1 MSLTATL
8 KGARLKSS
16 KDEPK
21 YKLSMKNQTKLR
33 RVNIK
38 TDTTQKFLQIFNGI
52 LELTDT
58 ELKVLAEFI
67 DSSETVNLCS
77 PANKKKVSETL
88 GIKDHNT
95 LNNYVKR
102 LKDKGAIVQTKN
114 GYEVAT
120 ILKREPVEIH
130 ILPI

>member
-1 MSLTATL
+1 MR
-8 KGARLKSS
+8 KF
-16 KDEPK
+16 
-21 YKLSMKNQTKLR
+21 
-33 RVNIK
+33 NIK
-38 TDTTQKFLQIFNGI
+38 PDTTVKFLQVFNGI

-77 PANKKKVSETL
+77 PVNKKKISEKL

-102 LKDKGAIVQTKN
+102 LKDKGAIIQTKN
-114 GYEVAT
+114 GYELAPL
-120 ILKREPVEIH
+120 LKKEQVQIN
-130 ILPI
+130 ILPV

>member
-1 MSLTATL
+1 M
-8 KGARLKSS
+8 
-16 KDEPK
+16 
-21 YKLSMKNQTKLR
+21 
-33 RVNIK
+33 NIK

-67 DSSETVNLCS
+67 DLSETVNLCS
-77 PANKKKVSETL
+77 PANKKKVSEKL
-88 GIKDHNT
+88 EIKDHNT

-114 GYEVAT
+114 GYELAA
-120 ILKREPVEIH
+120 ILKKEPVQINIH
-130 ILPI
+130 PA

>member
-1 MSLTATL
+1 
-8 KGARLKSS
+8 
-16 KDEPK
+16 
-21 YKLSMKNQTKLR
+21 
-33 RVNIK
+33 
-38 TDTTQKFLQIFNGI
+38 
-52 LELTDT
+52 
-58 ELKVLAEFI
+58 LAEFI

-77 PANKKKVSETL
+77 PANKKKISERL

-102 LKDKGAIVQTKN
+102 LKDKGAITQTKN
-114 GYEVAT
+114 GYEISK